1 MGKSH
6 EIDQASSPHQRLRRP
21 SSPASPKHPLLSL
34 QQQVGNRA
42 VTTALRAPG
51 RGPHALLM
59 LQRQAGN
66 RAAVAAVQRNGGG
79 ESAVAAPSEALAE
92 EALGA
97 NVEEEIARQ
106 VGQLPPLEDVPV
118 TENNV
123 QDGVNEANAVRSGVD
138 ELGVGQSGALA
149 DWSRREFADG
159 AEVDRSVVEEL
170 QGAQAEV
177 APSPAAKPSRAALA
191 LAAVSR
197 TGNRIAGAGR
207 RLGGQAVAGARWA
220 GSKAVAGARW
230 AGSKAVAG
238 ARWAG
243 SKAVAGARW
252 AGSKAVAGARWAGSK
267 AVAGARWAGSKAA
280 AGASWLGAKIAGGA
294 GAAWGAIKSEKEKLS
309 TPEGRR
315 DRGGQAQAVGGIA
328 SPMAGHA
335 QELID
340 NPVTEGTAHLYGQSA
355 VEQVHKAGE
364 SMSATSTTL
373 EHPEEFAHSF
383 TSGAAEALHAV
394 ASVVG
399 IFFSALKAAVDFRS
413 LVSSIRVYRALKRAR
428 ASARV
433 WGSSPALVEAV
444 EYALKQKYEKI
455 FKRAFGVAMALAALG
470 VGLAVLIANPVGASL
485 AAVIIGGIGA
495 SMFLYKMGR
504 KAWKKWG
511 TNTLGQKRLD
521 MAKHL
526 YNQMRSRDVLAL
538 EAVRSLHLDP
548 EAVAAAGATKGPNLI
563 FRKLKSA

>member
-6 EIDQASSPHQRLRRP
+6 EIGQASPPHQRLRRS
-21 SSPASPKHPLLSL
+21 SSPASPEHPLLSL

-42 VTTALRAPG
+42 FTAALRAPG

-79 ESAVAAPSEALAE
+79 ESAVAAPSEAPAE

-97 NVEEEIARQ
+97 NLEEEIARQ
-106 VGQLPPLEDVPV
+106 VGQLPPLEDVRV
-118 TENNV
+118 TENDV

-138 ELGVGQSGALA
+138 ELGVSRSGALA

-159 AEVDRSVVEEL
+159 GEVDRSVVEEL
-170 QGAQAEV
+170 QGAQGEV
-177 APSPAAKPSRAALA
+177 APSPAAKPGRAALA

-197 TGNRIAGAGR
+197 AGR
-207 RLGGQAVAGARWA
+207 RTAGGARWLGGQAVAGARWA
-220 GSKAVAGARW
+220 GSKAMAGARW
-230 AGSKAVAG
+230 AGSKAMAG

-243 SKAVAGARW
+243 SKAM
-252 AGSKAVAGARWAGSK
+252 
-267 AVAGARWAGSKAA
+267 AGARWAGSKAA
-280 AGASWLGAKIAGGA
+280 AGASWVGEKIAGGA

-328 SPMAGHA
+328 APMGGHTG
-335 QELID
+335 ELID

-373 EHPEEFAHSF
+373 EHPDEFAHSF

-399 IFFSALKAAVDFRS
+399 IFFSAFKAALDFRS
-413 LVSSIRVYRALKRAR
+413 LVSSIRVYRALKQAR
-428 ASARV
+428 ASTRV
-433 WGSSPALVEAV
+433 LGSSPALVEAV
-444 EYALKQKYEKI
+444 EYAMKQKYEKI
-455 FKRAFGVAMALAALG
+455 FKRAFGVVVALATLG
-470 VGLAVLIANPVGASL
+470 LGLAVLIANPVGASL

-495 SMFLYKMGR
+495 SMFLYKIGR
-504 KAWKKWG
+504 KYWKKWG
-511 TNTLGQKRLD
+511 TNTLGQKRTD

-526 YNQMRSRDVLAL
+526 YNQMRTRDVLAL

-548 EAVAAAGATKGPNLI
+548 EAVAAAGATKGPRLI